1 MAPISMLADIY
12 NLDVWLISITNVK
25 VKQVVSETFDPEY
38 ALALKYQ

>member
-1 MAPISMLADIY
+1 MAPISMLAAIY

>member
-1 MAPISMLADIY
+1 MLAAIY